1 MVAGKRTLDLN
12 GWRVAAGLHE
22 SAEEDGYVAVGIFGL
37 ASSSVMVLKAA
48 LRYVALFEDR

>member
-22 SAEEDGYVAVGIFGL
+22 PAEEDGYVAVGIFGL